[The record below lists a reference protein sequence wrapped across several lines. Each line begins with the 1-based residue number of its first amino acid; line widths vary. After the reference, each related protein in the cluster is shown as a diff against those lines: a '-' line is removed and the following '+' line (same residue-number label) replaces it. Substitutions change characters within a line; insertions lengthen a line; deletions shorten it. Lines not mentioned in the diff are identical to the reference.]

1 MGVKMTKKSKKEEV
15 TIKIP
20 RELYKNLQK
29 VIENTG
35 FSCVTDF
42 LVFTMREVASM
53 GHVKSNNIPF
63 DEAEAVKEKL
73 RALGYIK

>member
-1 MGVKMTKKSKKEEV
+1 MGVKIKKKSGKDEV

-29 VIENTG
+29 IIENTG

-42 LVFTMREVASM
+42 ITFTMREVASM

-73 RALGYIK
+73 KALGYIK

>member
-1 MGVKMTKKSKKEEV
+1 MGVKITKKRKSKEV

-20 RELYKNLQK
+20 EELYKNLQK
-29 VIENTG
+29 TIENTG

-42 LVFTMREVASM
+42 VIFTMREIASL

-73 RALGYIK
+73 KALGYIK